1 MQAGRLRSQWKNE
14 RLRSQWQ
21 EGEALM
27 KRLSLTL
34 TAVLAAAVLSLGPP
48 ATGAEPALK
57 KKPMTVHDF
66 KVKTIDGKDYD
77 LKKLAGKVLMVVNV
91 ASQ

>member
-1 MQAGRLRSQWKNE
+1 
-14 RLRSQWQ
+14 
-21 EGEALM
+21 M

-34 TAVLAAAVLSLGPP
+34 TAVLAAAALSLGAP
-48 ATGAEPALK
+48 ATGAEPAPK
-57 KKPMTVHDF
+57 KKPLSVHDF

>member
-1 MQAGRLRSQWKNE
+1 
-14 RLRSQWQ
+14 
-21 EGEALM
+21 M

-34 TAVLAAAVLSLGPP
+34 IAVFAATALSLGPP
-48 ATGAEPALK
+48 VTGAEPTPK
-57 KKPMTVHDF
+57 KKPMSVHDF

-77 LKKLAGKVLMVVNV
+77 LKKLAGKVLMLVNV

>member
-1 MQAGRLRSQWKNE
+1 
-14 RLRSQWQ
+14 
-21 EGEALM
+21 M

-34 TAVLAAAVLSLGPP
+34 TAVLAAAALSLGVP
-48 ATGAEPALK
+48 ATGSEPAPK
-57 KKPMTVHDF
+57 KKPLSVYDF

>member
-1 MQAGRLRSQWKNE
+1 
-14 RLRSQWQ
+14 
-21 EGEALM
+21 M

-34 TAVLAAAVLSLGPP
+34 TAVLAAAVLSFGTP
-48 ATGAEPALK
+48 ATGAEPAPK
-57 KKPMTVHDF
+57 PDPKKPMSVHDF

>member
-1 MQAGRLRSQWKNE
+1 
-14 RLRSQWQ
+14 
-21 EGEALM
+21 M

-34 TAVLAAAVLSLGPP
+34 TAVLAAAVLSLGAP
-48 ATGAEPALK
+48 ATGAEPAPK
-57 KKPMTVHDF
+57 PAPKKPMTVHDF

>member
-1 MQAGRLRSQWKNE
+1 
-14 RLRSQWQ
+14 
-21 EGEALM
+21 M

-34 TAVLAAAVLSLGPP
+34 AAILAATALSLGPP
-48 ATGAEPALK
+48 VTGAEPAP
-57 KKPMTVHDF
+57 KKPTSVHDF
-66 KVKTIDGKDYD
+66 KVKTIAGTAYD

>member
-1 MQAGRLRSQWKNE
+1 
-14 RLRSQWQ
+14 
-21 EGEALM
+21 M

-34 TAVLAAAVLSLGPP
+34 TAVLAAAVLSFGPP
-48 ATGAEPALK
+48 VTGAEPAPK
-57 KKPMTVHDF
+57 KRPSSVHDF
-66 KVKTIDGKDYD
+66 NVKTIDGKDYD

>member
-1 MQAGRLRSQWKNE
+1 
-14 RLRSQWQ
+14 
-21 EGEALM
+21 M

-34 TAVLAAAVLSLGPP
+34 TAVLAAAVLSLGAP
-48 ATGAEPALK
+48 ATGAEPAPK
-57 KKPMTVHDF
+57 KKPLSVYDF

>member
-1 MQAGRLRSQWKNE
+1 
-14 RLRSQWQ
+14 
-21 EGEALM
+21 M

-34 TAVLAAAVLSLGPP
+34 TAVLAAAVLSFGPP
-48 ATGAEPALK
+48 VTGAEPAPKPAPK
-57 KKPMTVHDF
+57 KRPSSVHDF
-66 KVKTIDGKDYD
+66 NVKTIDGKDYD